1 MPPGRRSPPPVD
13 VSAVSYVEHANDP
26 PVVVDAVD
34 DAVGGAAGAVA
45 ADQGTEQ
52 RLAHLVR
59 LLGQRTGAEL
69 QHCGRYSL
77 G

>member
-1 MPPGRRSPPPVD
+1 
-13 VSAVSYVEHANDP
+13 VSYVEH
-26 PVVVDAVD
+26 
-34 DAVGGAAGAVA
+34 AVA
-45 ADQGTEQ
+45 ADQGTER

>member
-1 MPPGRRSPPPVD
+1 MQF
-13 VSAVSYVEHANDP
+13 AVALPWWGYGLAF
-26 PVVVDAVD
+26 
-34 DAVGGAAGAVA
+34 GAAGAVA